1 MMLLAGMREIYEVNV
16 TRLHRLAIEGIWIVV
31 GQVSAVLGSLV
42 LVRVL
47 TEHLDPAQYGELA
60 LGLTVAGLMN
70 QVVMGGISAGI
81 GRYYS
86 IASEKNQLHSYLC
99 DSRKLMLYATL
110 TVAAFGLML
119 MAGLLWLGYSRWM
132 GLAAAALV
140 FSLLSGYNAA
150 LSGIQNAARQRAIVA
165 FHGGLDA
172 WLKILLVLGVM
183 LWVGSYGTAVV
194 IGYALS
200 TLVIIFS
207 QLFYLSRLI
216 PGQKAVSK
224 DHGVWIG
231 QMWVYSWPMVA
242 GGLFNWGYYAS
253 QRWALELFATT
264 GEVGKFY
271 ALTQIAYTPISMAGA
286 MVLSFLTPIV
296 FARAGNAT
304 DHGRIRDTHL
314 IIMRVAVVGL
324 GLTLLIAVISLFTH
338 EIVFQL
344 MVASSYR
351 GISLYMPHVIL
362 AAGILQVSQ
371 SLLLLVTIENQT
383 RKILPLAIIGNSIT
397 AIMNLYFTRQWG
409 INGLIISM
417 VAGASLHLVW
427 VISIVSANVSRLR
440 RLETPEVC

>member
-1 MMLLAGMREIYEVNV
+1 MRPLVRMREIYQVNV
-16 TRLHRLAIEGIWIVV
+16 TRVHRLAKEGIWIVV
-31 GQVSAVLGSLV
+31 GQVASVLGALV

-47 TEHLDPAQYGELA
+47 TEHLDPAQYGQLA
-60 LGLTVAGLMN
+60 LGLTVAGLIN
-70 QVVMGGISAGI
+70 QVVMGGVSAGI

-86 IASEKNQLHSYLC
+86 IAAEKNQLHSYLI
-99 DSRKLMLYATL
+99 DSGKLMLYATL
-110 TVAAFGLML
+110 TVSAIGLML

-140 FSLLSGYNAA
+140 FSVLSGYNAA

-183 LWVGSYGTAVV
+183 LWLGSCGMAVV

-200 TLVIIFS
+200 TLCVTFS
-207 QLFYLSRLI
+207 QLFFLSRLI
-216 PGQKAVSK
+216 PRQKEVSANL
-224 DHGVWIG
+224 VPWMG
-231 QMWVYSWPMVA
+231 QMWTYSWPMVA
-242 GGLFNWGYYAS
+242 GGLFNWGYYSS

-271 ALTQIAYTPISMAGA
+271 ALTQIAYTPICMGGA
-286 MVLSFLTPIV
+286 MVLSFLTPIL
-296 FARAGNAT
+296 FARVGNAT
-304 DHGRIRDTHL
+304 DQDRIRDTHR
-314 IIMRVAVVGL
+314 IIMRVAAVGL
-324 GLTLLIAVISLFTH
+324 GLTLSMAAIGVFAH
-338 EIVFQL
+338 ELVFRL

-351 GISLYMPHVIL
+351 SISMYMPHVIL

-397 AIMNLYFTRQWG
+397 AIMNLYFTRRWG
-409 INGLIISM
+409 IDGLIISM

-427 VISIVSANVSRLR
+427 VISIVSGNVSRLSR
-440 RLETPEVC
+440 IEAPGVC